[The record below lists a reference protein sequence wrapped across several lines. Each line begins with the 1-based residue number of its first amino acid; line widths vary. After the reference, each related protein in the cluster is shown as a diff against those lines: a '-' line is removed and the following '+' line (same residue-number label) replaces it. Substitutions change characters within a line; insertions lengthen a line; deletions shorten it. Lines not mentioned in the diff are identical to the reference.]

1 MPNRIFMRRLL
12 GVLFIIIVLFVCS
25 CAGDKCQYPF
35 SDFSYE
41 NLRPLK
47 QSDYIIDN
55 QRVKF
60 YIDSFRLSGRDTNY
74 VDVITNRYYA
84 ERQPYLWINRWGI
97 SLCADTLF
105 HWLAEV
111 RKAGLP
117 EQRFFLHRIDENL
130 DRMRKRDF
138 DRIHTVSRTL
148 ATLEYYLTKSYLRY
162 CCGQRFGFVNPNK
175 LFNHLEKMGD
185 DSLRSHY
192 RTLFGLPVETIN
204 KAFLSQAFQAIRGC
218 RLNQFLVSV
227 QPDEA
232 SYTALC
238 KELQHDGLTFSQ
250 RRLLSINLERC
261 RWRMDF
267 SHDGRFLWINLPTQQ
282 LQAFDGNIP
291 IIDMKVCIGSQNN
304 KTPLLAGSIMYLDLN
319 PYWVVPKSIVRKD
332 IVAHAGDT
340 AYFARKHFKIVER
353 KTGASVSPLEATAE
367 MLLGKQYLVR
377 QENGENNS
385 LGRVI
390 FRFPNPLSIYL
401 HDSNNKEAFKRSLRT
416 VSHGCVRV
424 EKPYE
429 LAMFLVKDEQGKD
442 ANRIRRALGFS
453 ESEEHNNG
461 LTTQMN
467 QERCQINPAVPVYIV
482 YYTAFPDAK
491 TGKIQYYPDIY
502 NYDELVWQHLN
513 KQ

>member
-1 MPNRIFMRRLL
+1 MRRLF

-25 CAGDKCQYPF
+25 CTGDKREYPF

-41 NLRPLK
+41 KLRSLK
-47 QSDYIIDN
+47 KTDYIINN
-55 QRVKF
+55 QRVEF
-60 YIDSFRLSGRDTNY
+60 YIDSFRLSERDTNY

-97 SLCADTLF
+97 SLCADTLLQ
-105 HWLAEV
+105 WLAEV
-111 RKAGLP
+111 RKEGLP
-117 EQRFFLHRIDENL
+117 EQRFFLRRINENL
-130 DRMRKRDF
+130 NRMRERDF
-138 DRIHTVSRTL
+138 DQIHTVSRTL

-162 CCGQRFGFVNPNK
+162 CSGQRFGFVNPNK
-175 LFNHLEKMGD
+175 LFNYLEEMEN

-192 RTLFGLPVETIN
+192 RTLFGLPVETID
-204 KAFLSQAFQAIRGC
+204 KAFLSQAFQAIREG
-218 RLNQFLVSV
+218 RLNRFLVSV
-227 QPDEA
+227 QTDDA
-232 SYTALC
+232 SYKAIY
-238 KELQHDGLTFSQ
+238 KELQCTGLTRSQ
-250 RRLLSINLERC
+250 HRLLSINLERR
-261 RWRMDF
+261 RWRIKL
-267 SHDGRFLWINLPTQQ
+267 SHEGRFLWINLPTQQ
-282 LQAFDGNIP
+282 LQAFENNIP
-291 IIDMKVCIGSQNN
+291 ILDMKVCLGSQNS

-319 PYWVVPKSIVRKD
+319 PYWVVPKSIIRKD
-332 IVAHAGDT
+332 IIAHVGDT

-353 KTGASVSPLEATAE
+353 KTGAIVSPLEATAE

-416 VSHGCVRV
+416 VSHGCIRL

-429 LAMFLVKDEQGKD
+429 LAMFLVKDKQGKD
-442 ANRIRRALGFS
+442 ADRIRRALGLS
-453 ESEEHNNG
+453 ERNEHDNEP
-461 LTTQMN
+461 TAPMN
-467 QERCQINPAVPVYIV
+467 QERCQISPAVPVYIV

-491 TGKIQYYPDIY
+491 SGKMQYYPDIY

-513 KQ
+513 KI